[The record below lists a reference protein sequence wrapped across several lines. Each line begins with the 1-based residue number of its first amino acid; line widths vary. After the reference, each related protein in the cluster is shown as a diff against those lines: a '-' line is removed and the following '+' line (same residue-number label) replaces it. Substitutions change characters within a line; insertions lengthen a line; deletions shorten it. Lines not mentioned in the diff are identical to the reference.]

1 MISKQ
6 LLFLTSVF
14 SFRSYAFHVYEH
26 TREKRLQN
34 EKTDVKNKSCIEII
48 ILRGV
53 VLAFYRSE
61 IFCEEKKLGFG
72 LVVLKCPIFDERVPG
87 FILKI
92 DHRLFRPFGLFLPN
106 KQL

>member
-26 TREKRLQN
+26 THEKRLQN

-53 VLAFYRSE
+53 VLAFYSNE
-61 IFCEEKKLGFG
+61 ISLEEKKLF
-72 LVVLKCPIFDERVPG
+72 FWF
-87 FILKI
+87 FIIIVEGRESSL
-92 DHRLFRPFGLFLPN
+92 R
-106 KQL
+106 